1 MDRSNYNYRQFVE
14 TYRNDIGYI
23 ISQIKTGSKIK
34 GYKINEEEKL
44 FKNLIYTIYIHSD
57 KQKLKY

>member
-1 MDRSNYNYRQFVE
+1 MIQPTYNYRQFID

-23 ISQIKTGSKIK
+23 ISKIKTVSKIK

-44 FKNLIYTIYIHSD
+44 FKNLLHIIYIHSD
-57 KQKLKY
+57 KKKLKY